1 MADEDT
7 KKKLKLRK
15 LFKDVIE
22 RNIRECIDIV
32 PSEVDLEKEIKVTS
46 TIDIIKKKAAAV
58 KKLEEEIVDITTDDS
73 LLEEIVNEEM
83 TLEIY
88 CKEQLTILAKY
99 SKKVAKKIHQKYEDK
114 SRNVKLPKV
123 EIKKRTLQLVLWRT
137 NRVDDFHRFN

>member
-22 RNIRECIDIV
+22 RNIRECVDIV

-73 LLEEIVNEEM
+73 LLEEIVHEEM

-99 SKKVAKKIHQKYEDK
+99 SKKVEKKIHQKYEDK
-114 SRNVKLPKV
+114 SRNVKV
-123 EIKKRTLQLVLWRT
+123 EIKKRTLQFVLWRT
-137 NRVDDFHRFN
+137 NCVDDFHRFN

>member
-46 TIDIIKKKAAAV
+46 TIDIIKKKAGAV

-73 LLEEIVNEEM
+73 LLEEIVNEKM
-83 TLEIY
+83 TFEIY

-99 SKKVAKKIHQKYEDK
+99 SKKVEKKIHQKYEDK
-114 SRNVKLPKV
+114 SRNGKLPKV

-137 NRVDDFHRFN
+137 NCVDDFHRFN